1 MTEGMAIVADNLRK
15 SYGDNEVLKGVSLQ
29 VPKGT
34 VMAILGPNGAGKT
47 TTVRILATLLQ
58 ADSGTATVNGLD
70 VVKDTDA
77 VRSII
82 GLTGQYAAV
91 DDKLTGM
98 ANLEMIGQLYHLSK
112 NDAKN
117 RAKELIARFE
127 LVDAA
132 ERPVKTYS
140 GGMRRRL
147 DLAASLIISPP
158 ILFLDEPTTGLDP
171 HSRITMWGIIE
182 DLVKEG
188 TTLLL
193 TTQYLEEADRLA
205 DKIAV
210 IDHGVVIAEGT
221 ADELKAQMGA
231 DRLDLEMASKEAY
244 EKAVDVFGKQISSK
258 NAEEF
263 KLSFEVEDGIKGLT
277 NLLTTLDKAKIKLTN
292 YSVHRPTLDD
302 VFLKLTGHSTEDK
315 VAEGAK

>member
-1 MTEGMAIVADNLRK
+1 MAISAENLRK
-15 SYGDNEVLKGVSLQ
+15 SYGTNEVLKGVSLS

-34 VMAILGPNGAGKT
+34 VMALLGPNGAGKT

-58 ADSGTATVNGLD
+58 ADGGTATVGGLN
-70 VVKDTDA
+70 VATSPDA

-91 DDKLTGM
+91 DDKLTGQ

-112 NDAKN
+112 ADAKK
-117 RAKELIARFE
+117 RATELIARFE
-127 LVDAA
+127 LVEAA

-244 EKAVDVFGKQISSK
+244 EKAVSALGKQASHR
-258 NAEEF
+258 NADEF
-263 KLSFEVEDGIKGLT
+263 KLSFEVPEGMKGLT
-277 NLLTTLDKAKIKLTN
+277 ALLTAVEKANIQLAN
-292 YSVHRPTLDD
+292 YSLHRPTLDD
-302 VFLKLTGHSTEDK
+302 VFLKLTGHSTDVE
-315 VAEGAK
+315 VAEGKK